1 MLPCKVEAS
10 ACGSLPCDGA
20 VTRRILLRL
29 RSCGGLGILL
39 VEHAEDAG
47 SDFVVDDGLVVFTD
61 DVDTEF
67 LKKNVMVSRGFDEC
81 GRVHTTMSSLLS
93 SNGSDSRPS
102 ALRRS
107 LLMKVPF
114 ELLTSL
120 M

>member
-1 MLPCKVEAS
+1 MLRFH
-10 ACGSLPCDGA
+10 ACGVL
-20 VTRRILLRL
+20 RILFVENTQD
-29 RSCGGLGILL
+29 SCG
-39 VEHAEDAG
+39 
-47 SDFVVDDGLVVFTD
+47 DFVVHDSPVVFTD

-67 LKKNVMVSRGFDEC
+67 LRENIMVSRGFDEQEV
-81 GRVHTTMSSLLS
+81 VHTTMSSLLS